1 MINTRQKTAV
11 WKKFLK
17 IFSCQ
22 NRNHFVLHKINDTEI
37 SCAFDK
43 AGTFMTIKMKIRTLL
58 TNERPVSA
66 CDVIL
71 ISHIRQRAKN
81 IIRILN
87 QHSVFMC
94 VFHIGQN
101 RIFMAALFR
110 HVRFI
115 NIDLHIRVLVFTT
128 SRLCESFDDQ
138 YIFLMAKCK
147 NNPFVGLNLTMCF
160 NIFFLFRCPSLT

>member
-1 MINTRQKTAV
+1 MSKSQ
-11 WKKFLK
+11 
-17 IFSCQ
+17 S
-22 NRNHFVLHKINDTEI
+22 FVLHRINDTEI

-115 NIDLHIRVLVFTT
+115 NIDLHNT
-128 SRLCESFDDQ
+128 SPSLYNQSSMWIIGRSIYFSD
-138 YIFLMAKCK
+138 A
-147 NNPFVGLNLTMCF
+147 NNPFVWLNSQCV
-160 NIFFLFRCPSLT
+160 